1 MKQFIKH
8 NTKRIFHSLGYDVKL
23 HRVSQR
29 PSDNAPI
36 AFVHVPKSGGISI
49 DLAMREQFAVAE
61 QPRFSRAGTIAMS
74 LATFN
79 NKVSNLDDASQFSD
93 HHAKQLT
100 GLLAYHLAQNW
111 PYVSGHVTT
120 NKQLLESFSDSYHFV
135 TVLREPVS
143 RFTSNYIFNKLTNTL
158 PIMPPNNLTTD
169 NLIRE
174 VDTILA
180 HRRGWQMA
188 NVMSMCISGR
198 FAKNQSDAELIQ
210 QEFSD
215 NLEQYKVV
223 GFLDDLNGF
232 SQQIETLSG
241 KKISIG
247 NHNTTSSFLDE
258 DKLHVKSTLH
268 TYLNEPKIKQKIEHL
283 CRFDIQNYHKA
294 QDKYK

>member
-1 MKQFIKH
+1 MKKAIKKLINH
-8 NTKRIFHSLGYDVKL
+8 LGYDFKL
-23 HRVSQR
+23 YRIAKHQQESQ
-29 PSDNAPI
+29 PI
-36 AFVHVPKSGGISI
+36 CFIHVPKSGGISI
-49 DLAMREQFAVAE
+49 DLALREQFAIAG
-61 QPRFSRAGTIAMS
+61 QPRFSREGAIAMS
-74 LATFN
+74 LVGIEQPIT
-79 NKVSNLDDASQFSD
+79 NLDCTSQFSD

-174 VDTILA
+174 VDTILE

-188 NVMSMCISGR
+188 NVMSMCIAGR

-223 GFLDDLNGF
+223 GFLDDLNSF

-247 NHNTTSSFLDE
+247 NHNTTSSLLDE
-258 DKLHVKSTLH
+258 EKLHVNSTLH
-268 TYLNEPKIKQKIEHL
+268 NYLNEPKIKQKIEHL

>member
-1 MKQFIKH
+1 MKKAIKKLINH
-8 NTKRIFHSLGYDVKL
+8 LGYDFKVY
-23 HRVSQR
+23 RVAKHQQESQ
-29 PSDNAPI
+29 PI
-36 AFVHVPKSGGISI
+36 FFIHVPKSGGISI
-49 DLAMREQFAVAE
+49 DLALREQFAIAG
-61 QPRFSRAGTIAMS
+61 QPRFSREGAIAMS
-74 LATFN
+74 LVGIEQPIT
-79 NKVSNLDDASQFSD
+79 NLDCTSQFSD

-174 VDTILA
+174 VDTILE

-188 NVMSMCISGR
+188 NVMSMCIAGR

-223 GFLDDLNGF
+223 GFLDDLNSF

-247 NHNTTSSFLDE
+247 NHNTTSSLLDE
-258 DKLHVKSTLH
+258 EKLHVNSTLH
-268 TYLNEPKIKQKIEHL
+268 NYLNEPKIKQKIEHL